1 MITQNVL
8 DELLR
13 CDVSIHVHKIP
24 IGVTISDIES
34 SIEYSFNNVNSLY
47 EMSLET
53 DRLYSQAI
61 EHMDHLF
68 SLGQEKENEITS
80 LERKIKDTILRF
92 SLPFSKEPFARV
104 RLCMA
109 INHYPEIKD
118 LSEIKK
124 NYCHI

>member
-34 SIEYSFNNVNSLY
+34 SSEYSFNNVNSLY

-104 RLCMA
+104 RRRERYWDHFL
-109 INHYPEIKD
+109 
-118 LSEIKK
+118 
-124 NYCHI
+124 YCLENQ